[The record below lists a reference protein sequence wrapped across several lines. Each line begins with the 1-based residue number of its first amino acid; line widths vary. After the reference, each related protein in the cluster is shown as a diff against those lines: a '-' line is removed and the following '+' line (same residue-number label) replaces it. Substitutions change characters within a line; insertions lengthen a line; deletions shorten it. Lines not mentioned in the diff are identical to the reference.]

1 MKLKRF
7 FGFYFALGCI
17 FLFDPTVKLFDVLPN
32 CIGFLLIATALKEL
46 NVLEYRIESAMK
58 LCYYGAAI
66 GAVRLGLMFFTFD
79 MNTNDMLA
87 AVTFLGVAETIVLIA
102 FFISFFGGLCYL
114 GERCE
119 SENVLGNIDG
129 IRTLSVIFTVAH
141 ALCTVLPELFAII
154 ELAVIDEP
162 DSFPN
167 LSLGRLSVYKNYA
180 LVLAAVIG
188 AVVGIWWLKSILSYI
203 KGIKNDESFR
213 NSVEK
218 RYGEYM
224 DFSPREED
232 YIKIKSA
239 LVLLFA
245 GVLFSLN
252 LRFYDEVGY
261 RSILLVPAGAGG
273 LMFALAALR
282 LGASK
287 GAVISVT
294 AIGALQLLLGYG
306 LTDGAFADVGA
317 VLIPLGVCA
326 SAFIA
331 ETALERKVIECL
343 NVTVSRALWL
353 QRVPMLLYAA
363 ASIAYGFA
371 EKNLIHSLKTVFFVV
386 WVLAAAWNLSNVK
399 DEIRS
404 RRKTH

>member
-1 MKLKRF
+1 M
-7 FGFYFALGCI
+7 
-17 FLFDPTVKLFDVLPN
+17 
-32 CIGFLLIATALKEL
+32 
-46 NVLEYRIESAMK
+46 
-58 LCYYGAAI
+58 
-66 GAVRLGLMFFTFD
+66 
-79 MNTNDMLA
+79 
-87 AVTFLGVAETIVLIA
+87 
-102 FFISFFGGLCYL
+102 
-114 GERCE
+114 
-119 SENVLGNIDG
+119 
-129 IRTLSVIFTVAH
+129 
-141 ALCTVLPELFAII
+141 
-154 ELAVIDEP
+154 
-162 DSFPN
+162 
-167 LSLGRLSVYKNYA
+167 YKNYA

-203 KGIKNDESFR
+203 KGIKNDVSFR

-261 RSILLVPAGAGG
+261 RSILLIPAGAGG

-287 GAVISVT
+287 GAVIAT
-294 AIGALQLLLGYG
+294 AAIGALQLLLGYG

-343 NVTVSRALWL
+343 NVTVSRPLWL

-386 WVLAAAWNLSNVK
+386 WVLAAAWNFSNVK
-399 DEIRS
+399 DEIKS